1 MGRGIAFFWSIL
13 LAVSAVFVYE
23 PVLAYGISQHVTA
36 PVPQCRVNVNGNGV
50 YISAW
55 YDYTS
60 ETTPRCAVADT
71 EVIAYLKSKYDQSG
85 ASCGWGPW
93 GTNTSTFF
101 VDDGGNYVK
110 RDLCSATGT
119 YSDTKWGRQ
128 VDTQT
133 YQRQNCGPQSKE
145 INGQCICDPGF
156 SEDAKGECVPY
167 QCPNAGSI
175 IPGSEGHTFSLP
187 EGSPGGTTACVSGCV
202 VTGSLAVA
210 YTDSTGTKH
219 SEIAGPMRA
228 TGQQCNPTGQGGNLP
243 SLGAANPGDSA
254 ASAPSRCPVG
264 QCPGQVNGTNVCVAC
279 SSSTSSNVTS
289 TGSQSSGGS
298 ITTTECTGGNCVTK
312 TGTIDAAG
320 NVTYNNYSSGSGSS
334 ATNTGSGSGAGQQS
348 QDQQD
353 FCASHPDSMIC
364 KSSGWGGSCGSWS
377 CSGDAVQCQIAKMQ
391 ADIWCGTQL
400 PEGAQ
405 DKYNALTGE
414 GAASAAFGDSMAL
427 ELPKAEAAQC
437 AVQDI
442 QLTFIGGVPL
452 VVPLSNMCEYL
463 GYIHSIVVAFGIL
476 MWVFIVFRGK

>member
-1 MGRGIAFFWSIL
+1 MGRCIAVLWSIL
-13 LAVSAVFVYE
+13 LAVSTFFVSE
-23 PVLAYGISQHVTA
+23 PASAYGISQKVTA
-36 PVPQCRVNVNGNGV
+36 DVRQCKINVNGNGV
-50 YISAW
+50 YISNW
-55 YDYTS
+55 YDYLS
-60 ETTPRCAVADT
+60 ETSPRCSVADD
-71 EVIAYLKSKYDQSG
+71 EVIKYLKSKYDQSG
-85 ASCGWGPW
+85 ASCGWGPY
-93 GTNTSTFF
+93 GTNTTTFF
-101 VDDGGNYVK
+101 VDSGGNYVK
-110 RDLCSATGT
+110 RNTCSVDGS
-119 YSDTKWGRQ
+119 YSDTTWFRQ
-128 VDTQT
+128 VITQS
-133 YQRQNCGPQSKE
+133 YKRQNCGPSSKLLNE
-145 INGQCICDPGF
+145 QCICDPGF
-156 SEDAKGECVPY
+156 VEDANGVCQPY

-175 IPGSEGHTFSLP
+175 IPGSEGHTYSLP
-187 EGSPGGTTACVSGCV
+187 EGSAGGTIACVSGCV

-210 YTDSTGTKH
+210 YTDSSGVKH

-228 TGQQCNPTGQGGNLP
+228 TGQQCNPSGQGGNLP

-254 ASAPSRCPVG
+254 ASAPSVCPVG

-289 TGSQSSGGS
+289 SGSQASGGT

-312 TGTIDAAG
+312 TGTIDSAG

-334 ATNTGSGSGAGQQS
+334 ATNTGAGNGSGQQS

-364 KSSGWGGSCGSWS
+364 KTSGWGGSCGSWS

-391 ADIWCGTQL
+391 ADQWCGTQL

-427 ELPKAEAAQC
+427 ELPTPEAAQC
-437 AVQDI
+437 AVQDMQI
-442 QLTFIGGVPL
+442 SFIGGVPL

-463 GYIHSIVVAFGIL
+463 GYIHAVVVSFGVL